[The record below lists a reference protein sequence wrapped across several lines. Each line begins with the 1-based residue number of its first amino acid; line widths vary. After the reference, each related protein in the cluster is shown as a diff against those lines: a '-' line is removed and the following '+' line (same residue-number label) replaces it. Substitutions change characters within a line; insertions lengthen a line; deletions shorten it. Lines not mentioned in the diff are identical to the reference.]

1 MSVLSRARAR
11 AVAAIVMVALT
22 ACGGDPSSPTVPA
35 SVTVTASGSTTV
47 TSGSAV
53 QLTVTYRDTKG
64 QVVSAAVVTW
74 SSSDAAVA
82 SVANTGFVVAAK
94 AGTATIT
101 ATVSGTSGT
110 IPITVSPGTA
120 AKLVVT
126 TQPAGARQR
135 VPLTTQ
141 PVVEIRDA
149 ADNLVTASTVGV
161 VVSASVGAVQG
172 TTVVNAQNGVVR
184 FTDIALLG
192 AAGPRTLLFNSGLLT
207 AGTSAPVDLP
217 PGPPANI
224 TFVGAAPRLRSGL
237 PAGSTAVVV
246 QLRDQDNNN
255 TAFAGRRIVA
265 AVSGGTSAAA
275 ATNTTAVTD
284 AQGRA
289 VFSALTVSGMAGT
302 RTLTLTAD
310 SIATRV
316 TTSFT
321 LAGGAPVRIVIDRDL
336 PSSVALGSLLFPGP
350 LVRFVDTFG
359 NLSEERGV
367 TVRATSD
374 GAVLQNAAANTDSLG
389 RALFGGLQFTS
400 GVGSRT
406 VRFGADGLTGVTSRT
421 LTVTPPDT
429 LPQPASILT
438 AKSAADTTERNIEL
452 ATTTGTLT
460 PYLLARDAQGQ
471 PMTTAG
477 VQWFSRDASVAS
489 VATTGRLTG
498 TAPGRTFVVA
508 QATRSGA
515 ADSVLVFVPKSGTGP
530 IIRATLPSYRVRTDT
545 FSLTFEIVPR
555 DGRSLTAADLE
566 IAWPGNRAG
575 VFSPFNAT
583 QFTALRNDVVVQ
595 QVDAQQSLRVT
606 WASATPVTGPVQLLR
621 IRAQVNQRGQGNQV
635 VITLNQLLQGD
646 LTDITSI
653 TSIFNPMVIIP

>member
-1 MSVLSRARAR
+1 
-11 AVAAIVMVALT
+11 MVVLT
-22 ACGGDPSSPTVPA
+22 ACGGDPSSPSVPA
-35 SVTVTASGSTTV
+35 SVTVTASGGTTV

-53 QLTVTYRDTKG
+53 QLTATYRDTKG
-64 QVVSAAVVTW
+64 QVVSTPTVSWA
-74 SSSDAAVA
+74 SSDPTIA

-110 IPITVSPGTA
+110 LPITVTPGTA

-149 ADNLVTASTVGV
+149 ADNLVSTSTVGV
-161 VVSASVGAVQG
+161 VVSASVGGVQG

-192 AAGPRTLLFNSGLLT
+192 ASGPRTLLFNSGLLA

-217 PGPPANI
+217 PGPPA
-224 TFVGAAPRLRSGL
+224 TLAFVGTAPRLRSGL
-237 PAGSTAVVV
+237 PAGGTAVVV

-255 TAFAGRRIVA
+255 AAFAGRRVVA
-265 AVSGGTSAAA
+265 SVSGGTSAAT
-275 ATNTTAVTD
+275 ATNTTAITD

-289 VFSALTVSGMAGT
+289 VFSALTVSGTAGA

-310 SIATRV
+310 SIATPV
-316 TTSFT
+316 NTSFT
-321 LAGGAPVRIVIDRDL
+321 LAGGAPVRIVVDRDM
-336 PSSVALGSLLFPGP
+336 PSSVALGNLLFPGP
-350 LVRFVDTFG
+350 LVRLVDGFG

-367 TVRATSD
+367 TVRAASD
-374 GAVLQNAAANTDSLG
+374 GAVLLNAAANTDSLG
-389 RALFGGLQFTS
+389 RALFSGLQFTS
-400 GVGSRT
+400 GLGART

-421 LTVTPPDT
+421 FTVTAPDT
-429 LPQPASILT
+429 SPQPATILT
-438 AKSAADTTERNIEL
+438 AKSSADTTERNIEL
-452 ATTTGTLT
+452 ATTTSALT

-477 VQWFSRDASVAS
+477 VQWFARDASVAG
-489 VATTGRLTG
+489 VATNGRITG
-498 TAPGRTFVVA
+498 ASAGRTFIVA
-508 QATRSGA
+508 QATRSGV
-515 ADSVLVFVPKSGTGP
+515 ADSLLVFVPKSGTGP

-545 FSLTFEIVPR
+545 FSITFEIVPR
-555 DGRSLTAADLE
+555 DGRTLTAADLE

-583 QFTALRNDVVVQ
+583 SFAALRNDVVVQ
-595 QVDAQQSLRVT
+595 QVDVQQSIRVT
-606 WASATPVTGPVQLLR
+606 WASATPVNGPVQLVR

-635 VITLNQLLQGD
+635 MITLNQLLQGD
-646 LTDITSI
+646 LTDITNI
-653 TSIFNPMVIIP
+653 TSIFNPVVIIP